1 MNTNRKS
8 LVISIALIVS
18 FISIHVVGQN
28 SNESSGTVTLGLQ
41 EVSLIDANADVSLVL
56 TPQSAGLAV
65 KPSVKDSTARILISS
80 VVSGVN
86 TRDLSVAFTG
96 SLPTGTF
103 LKLQAKVPN
112 ASFVGT
118 AGTMA
123 GEIEFNNTISQNLVT
138 GIGTCYSG
146 TNADDGYKL
155 VYEFG
160 TSATAENYADIRA
173 VGGAAIT
180 ATYTL
185 TAAQ

>member
-1 MNTNRKS
+1 MNANRK
-8 LVISIALIVS
+8 LQVISIALFLS
-18 FISIHVVGQN
+18 FIALHVMGQN
-28 SNESSGTVTLGLQ
+28 SNESTGTVTLGLE
-41 EVSLIDANADVSLVL
+41 EVSLIDANANVSLVL

-65 KPSVKDSTARILISS
+65 KPNVADSAARILISS

-96 SLPTGTF
+96 SLPTGTY
-103 LKLQAKVPN
+103 LKLRAKNPN

-118 AGTMA
+118 AGTIA
-123 GEIEFNNTISQNLVT
+123 DEIEYVDATAKNLVT

-146 TNADDGYKL
+146 TNSDDGYIL
-155 VYEFG
+155 RYEFG
-160 TSATAENYADIRA
+160 ISATESNYADIRA
-173 VGGAAIT
+173 TGGAEIT